1 MAKVWI
7 KEIFWIAALFFVAVL
22 IDFVL
27 LKQFSLFTDT
37 VDIQLHDT
45 YYVLGGF
52 EWVISIFIVIATIT
66 YALKETKA
74 RYNQQLPNVILSV
87 LMIAFLFFIL
97 RWHRIMFMGEW
108 TVYPPLSTELEMI
121 QQVPDPSVRFW
132 DKVLLGTELLLMV
145 GVFLLGYRTGKL
157 NKKMENKTIDECYLE
172 KLSSR

>member
-1 MAKVWI
+1 VTKAWI
-7 KEIFWIAALFFVAVL
+7 KEFIWIAALFLVAVL
-22 IDFVL
+22 IDFLL

-45 YYVLGGF
+45 YYVMGGF

-66 YALKETKA
+66 YAFKETKA

-108 TVYPPLSTELEMI
+108 TVYPPLSTEPEMI
-121 QQVPDPSVRFW
+121 RQVPDPSVRFW
-132 DKVLLGTELLLMV
+132 DKVLFGTELLITL
-145 GVFLLGYRTGKL
+145 GVFLLGYKTGKL
-157 NKKMENKTIDECYLE
+157 NNKMKNKNVG
-172 KLSSR
+172 